1 MAEIRQPEN
10 RICAFR
16 LPQSTFN
23 KTILENNMNAYELAH
38 PKALRRVLILGWC
51 CVALPWLGFH
61 WVSGAPLF
69 FITPYIPLLLLNL
82 GQLLKPEYERHAE
95 YPSVQVAL
103 MTAAMM
109 ALVFCLFAANFIW
122 DEIQIARDNSVNT
135 PPAMMVRA
143 EGVVPAYP
151 KRLYR
156 SDYFV
161 LGGVRMSCPRDSSCR
176 DEGAY
181 RFAGE
186 QAVALFKSNH
196 RGDNLLYSLS
206 VNGKEVIR
214 FADSRA
220 YYLALREKAARQALA
235 ELVLVLLPVAYLFY
249 RLVRLARE
257 EKKHKT
263 HEEAA

>member
-1 MAEIRQPEN
+1 
-10 RICAFR
+10 
-16 LPQSTFN
+16 
-23 KTILENNMNAYELAH
+23 MNAYELAH

-51 CVALPWLGFH
+51 CVALPWLGYC
-61 WVSGAPLF
+61 WVSF
-69 FITPYIPLLLLNL
+69 MPLLLITLYMPLVLFYL

-95 YPSVQVAL
+95 FPSVQVAL
-103 MTAAMM
+103 MSAALIV
-109 ALVFCLFAANFIW
+109 LVFCLFAANFIW
-122 DEIQIARDNSVNT
+122 DKMQVVRDNSINT
-135 PPAMMVRA
+135 PPAMMLRA

-151 KRLYR
+151 KRVLR

-176 DEGAY
+176 DEGVY

-186 QAVALFKSNH
+186 QAVALFKPNH
-196 RGDNLLYSLS
+196 WGFNRLYSLT
-206 VNGKEVIR
+206 VNGKEIIR

-220 YYLALREKAARQALA
+220 YYLALREQAARQALA

>member
-1 MAEIRQPEN
+1 MTDYN
-10 RICAFR
+10 
-16 LPQSTFN
+16 
-23 KTILENNMNAYELAH
+23 LAH

-103 MTAAMM
+103 MTAA
-109 ALVFCLFAANFIW
+109 LFVLGFWLIAVTFIW
-122 DEIQIARDNSVNT
+122 DEMQVAHDNSVNT
-135 PPAMMVRA
+135 PPAMMLRA

-151 KRLYR
+151 KRVYR

-161 LGGVRMSCPRDSSCR
+161 LGGVRMGCPWDSSCR
-176 DEGAY
+176 DEGVY
-181 RFAGE
+181 RAAGE
-186 QAVALFKSNH
+186 QAVALYMPNH
-196 RGDNLLYSLS
+196 RGYNRLYSLS
-206 VNGKEVIR
+206 VNGKETIR

-220 YYLALREKAARQALA
+220 RYLARREEAARQAVA
-235 ELVLVLLPVAYLFY
+235 EFVLVLLPLTYLFY
-249 RLVRLARE
+249 RLVRLTRE
-257 EKKHKT
+257 EKRHKAD
-263 HEEAA
+263 EKAA

>member
-1 MAEIRQPEN
+1 
-10 RICAFR
+10 
-16 LPQSTFN
+16 
-23 KTILENNMNAYELAH
+23 MNAYELAH

-61 WVSGAPLF
+61 WVSSAPLF

-122 DEIQIARDNSVNT
+122 DEIQMARDNSVNT
-135 PPAMMVRA
+135 PPAMMLRA

-151 KRLYR
+151 KRVYR

-161 LGGVRMSCPRDSSCR
+161 LGGVRMGCPGDSSCR
-176 DEGAY
+176 SNGAY

-186 QAVALFKSNH
+186 QAVALYMHNH
-196 RGDNLLYSLS
+196 RGGSVLYSLS
-206 VNGKEVIR
+206 VNGKEIIR

-220 YYLALREKAARQALA
+220 YYFALREKAARQALA
-235 ELVLVLLPVAYLFY
+235 GLVLVLLPLAYLFY
-249 RLVRLARE
+249 CLVRLARE

>member
-1 MAEIRQPEN
+1 M
-10 RICAFR
+10 
-16 LPQSTFN
+16 TD
-23 KTILENNMNAYELAH
+23 YDLAH

-61 WVSGAPLF
+61 WVSSAPLF

-122 DEIQIARDNSVNT
+122 DEIQMARDNSVNT
-135 PPAMMVRA
+135 PPAMMLRA

-151 KRLYR
+151 KRVYR

-161 LGGVRMSCPRDSSCR
+161 LGGVRMGCPWDSSCR
-176 DEGAY
+176 SNGVY

-186 QAVALFKSNH
+186 QAVALYMHNH
-196 RGDNLLYSLS
+196 RGGSVLYSLS
-206 VNGKEVIR
+206 VNSKEIIR

-220 YYLALREKAARQALA
+220 YYFALREKAARQALA
-235 ELVLVLLPVAYLFY
+235 ELVLVLLPLAYLFY
-249 RLVRLARE
+249 CLVRLARE

>member
-1 MAEIRQPEN
+1 M
-10 RICAFR
+10 
-16 LPQSTFN
+16 TD
-23 KTILENNMNAYELAH
+23 YDLAH
-38 PKALRRVLILGWC
+38 PKALRRVLILSWC
-51 CVALPWLGFH
+51 CMALPWLGFY
-61 WVSGAPLF
+61 WVSGEPLF

-135 PPAMMVRA
+135 PPAMMLRA

-151 KRLYR
+151 KRVLR

-161 LGGVRMSCPRDSSCR
+161 LSGVRMGCPWDSSCR
-176 DEGAY
+176 DEGVY
-181 RFAGE
+181 RAAGE
-186 QAVALFKSNH
+186 QAVALFKPNH
-196 RGDNLLYSLS
+196 WGFNRLYSLT
-206 VNGKEVIR
+206 VNGKEIIR

-257 EKKHKT
+257 EKKHEA

>member
-1 MAEIRQPEN
+1 M
-10 RICAFR
+10 
-16 LPQSTFN
+16 TD
-23 KTILENNMNAYELAH
+23 YDLAH
-38 PKALRRVLILGWC
+38 PKALRRVLILSWC
-51 CVALPWLGFH
+51 CMALPWLGFY
-61 WVSGAPLF
+61 WVSGEPLF
-69 FITPYIPLLLLNL
+69 FITLLMPIVLFYL

-186 QAVALFKSNH
+186 QAVALYMPNH
-196 RGDNLLYSLS
+196 RGYNRLYSLS
-206 VNGKEVIR
+206 VNGKETIH

-220 YYLALREKAARQALA
+220 RYLARREEAARQALA
-235 ELVLVLLPVAYLFY
+235 EFVLVLLPLTYLFY

>member
-69 FITPYIPLLLLNL
+69 FITLLMPIVLLNL

-220 YYLALREKAARQALA
+220 YYLALREQAARQALA

>member
-1 MAEIRQPEN
+1 
-10 RICAFR
+10 
-16 LPQSTFN
+16 
-23 KTILENNMNAYELAH
+23 MNAYELAH

-61 WVSGAPLF
+61 WVSSAPLF

-82 GQLLKPEYERHAE
+82 GQLLKPEYERHVE

-103 MTAAMM
+103 MTAA
-109 ALVFCLFAANFIW
+109 LFVLGFWLIAVTFIW
-122 DEIQIARDNSVNT
+122 DEMQVARDNSVNT
-135 PPAMMVRA
+135 PPAMMLRA
-143 EGVVPAYP
+143 EGVVPDYP

-214 FADSRA
+214 LADSRA
-220 YYLALREKAARQALA
+220 YYLAIREKNARYAFA
-235 ELVLVLLPVAYLFY
+235 EFVLVLLPLAYLFY
-249 RLVRLARE
+249 CLLRLA
-257 EKKHKT
+257 
-263 HEEAA
+263 HEERKHNAHEKAA

>member
-1 MAEIRQPEN
+1 M
-10 RICAFR
+10 
-16 LPQSTFN
+16 T
-23 KTILENNMNAYELAH
+23 AYELTH

-122 DEIQIARDNSVNT
+122 DEIQVARDNSGDT

-161 LGGVRMSCPRDSSCR
+161 LGGVRMSCYGDSSCR
-176 DEGAY
+176 YNGAY
-181 RFAGE
+181 RFVGE

-196 RGDNLLYSLS
+196 RGANLLYSLT

-220 YYLALREKAARQALA
+220 YYLALREKNARYAFA
-235 ELVLVLLPVAYLFY
+235 EFVLVLLPFAYLFY
-249 RLVRLARE
+249 RLLRLA
-257 EKKHKT
+257 
-263 HEEAA
+263 HEERKHNAHEKTA

>member
-1 MAEIRQPEN
+1 MLVLRGFA
-10 RICAFR
+10 
-16 LPQSTFN
+16 LVG
-23 KTILENNMNAYELAH
+23 ILLGEFHAVVFYNVVYAVHFFY
-38 PKALRRVLILGWC
+38 LR
-51 CVALPWLGFH
+51 P
-61 WVSGAPLF
+61 
-69 FITPYIPLLLLNL
+69 
-82 GQLLKPEYERHAE
+82 LLKPEYERHEE
-95 YPSVQVAL
+95 YPNVQVAL
-103 MTAAMM
+103 ATAAMM

-122 DEIQIARDNSVNT
+122 DEIQMARDNSVNT

-176 DEGAY
+176 YNGAY

-214 FADSRA
+214 LADSRA
-220 YYLALREKAARQALA
+220 YYLAIREKAARRALA
-235 ELVLVLLPVAYLFY
+235 ELVLVLLPLAYLFY
-249 RLVRLARE
+249 RLLRLA
-257 EKKHKT
+257 
-263 HEEAA
+263 HEERKHNAHEKAA

>member
-1 MAEIRQPEN
+1 
-10 RICAFR
+10 
-16 LPQSTFN
+16 
-23 KTILENNMNAYELAH
+23 MNAYDLAH

-61 WVSGAPLF
+61 WVSSAPLF

-103 MTAAMM
+103 MTAA
-109 ALVFCLFAANFIW
+109 LFVLGFWLIAVTFIW
-122 DEIQIARDNSVNT
+122 DEIQVARDNSVNT
-135 PPAMMVRA
+135 PPAMMLRA

-151 KRLYR
+151 KRVYR

-161 LGGVRMSCPRDSSCR
+161 LGGVRMGCPWDSSCR
-176 DEGAY
+176 DEGVY
-181 RFAGE
+181 RAAGE

-214 FADSRA
+214 LADSRA
-220 YYLALREKAARQALA
+220 YYLAIREKNARYAFA
-235 ELVLVLLPVAYLFY
+235 EFVLVLLPLAYLFY
-249 RLVRLARE
+249 RLLRLA
-257 EKKHKT
+257 
-263 HEEAA
+263 HEERKHNAHEKAA